1 MFAKEI
7 EKIKELTEKLRQK
20 GDVTE
25 DEADWLYVV
34 SFIPWKFWTD
44 TSRKYKKINFS
55 APYDSI
61 EELNNALEK
70 WYSVVLQKA
79 ENQKTGNFLS
89 TVFYIE
95 CRNDF
100 RTQPKSLLKICQ
112 KFESCFKDGYIA
124 SDAFYSRIGH
134 LLTGD
139 MLEDPERGYLRF
151 SRLRTIERIMD
162 KEIVLARLCSFLE
175 TVRSVILSELNVP
188 FLEKLRTGDNSVL
201 LFPKE
206 YDNIVRKVAD
216 IVKELPLFDSEGD
229 CQKTA
234 LSVIKRE
241 NLKPFKTACAQTKD
255 SIFIERVI
263 SKLESEGDIS
273 EEDADNVFLLFKYAQ
288 ALAYDSYIIHLPY
301 WEARKKQKEIF
312 KYLNKWYGA
321 VYKALE
327 KGKYGNFV
335 TTVPYYPGCS
345 VHEAKNIKRCL
356 DILPER
362 KRLFHIPNKKDLK
375 RYNSAGL
382 HFETK
387 EDYAFVQVLR
397 YGMDKD
403 LGEDY
408 EPVMTVSGEDP
419 KNDPYYT
426 YMNCRQDAY
435 YNFDLF
441 LHGKLEAMK
450 MVGLLPAMIGFPDRL
465 CLAVP
470 KKDVERARY
479 IAEIKKEDLPEFDR
493 FDNYVE
499 AIIEAAVKKGM
510 KAEIEDDSWI
520 DIVR

>member
-241 NLKPFKTACAQTKD
+241 NLKPFKTRQLVHRQRIPF
-255 SIFIERVI
+255 S
-263 SKLESEGDIS
+263 S
-273 EEDADNVFLLFKYAQ
+273 N
-288 ALAYDSYIIHLPY
+288 ALYPSLNP
-301 WEARKKQKEIF
+301 KEIF
-312 KYLNKWYGA
+312 RKKMLTTSFFFLSTLRRWCTTAILSTCPIGKQERSKKKYLN
-321 VYKALE
+321 
-327 KGKYGNFV
+327 
-335 TTVPYYPGCS
+335 
-345 VHEAKNIKRCL
+345 
-356 DILPER
+356 ILTNGTE
-362 KRLFHIPNKKDLK
+362 
-375 RYNSAGL
+375 
-382 HFETK
+382 
-387 EDYAFVQVLR
+387 
-397 YGMDKD
+397 
-403 LGEDY
+403 
-408 EPVMTVSGEDP
+408 
-419 KNDPYYT
+419 
-426 YMNCRQDAY
+426 
-435 YNFDLF
+435 
-441 LHGKLEAMK
+441 
-450 MVGLLPAMIGFPDRL
+450 
-465 CLAVP
+465 
-470 KKDVERARY
+470 RY
-479 IAEIKKEDLPEFDR
+479 IKLWKKESTETLLQL
-493 FDNYVE
+493 YL
-499 AIIEAAVKKGM
+499 IIRDVACTKRKT
-510 KAEIEDDSWI
+510 
-520 DIVR
+520 